1 MACLWLVHA
10 LGMSPAHAQEAESA
24 KGLAWLQAQVHS
36 SGQIARRSRFG
47 TQAQAQCEVAQTLL
61 RLAGNG
67 GQVSA
72 LASAMPSVGD
82 GIPSE
87 TLACRQ
93 IIRRLQGV
101 DASVLAA
108 DSAALSA
115 RYIDGKGF
123 AAYPEEILPGL
134 IDTAWAYGAL
144 SYGALSRPDPS
155 VRQGVVQ
162 WMASRQRDGMLKAG
176 GYANLYTTA
185 VVLRAINPDA
195 PRDAATLALAQSL
208 AGALLVRQGA
218 SGDWG
223 GSTMLTAIVFEAV
236 HPYTASTPQLAG
248 RVQASLLAAQQA
260 NGSWADDPYTTALA
274 LRALALVGVKPVDPG
289 QQANSGSVRG
299 TVLDAESQAPLENA
313 TVAVQPAAGGA
324 PITAQTD
331 AQGRYDI
338 VVSPVGEVGVSAA
351 KAGYSLVSGSG
362 VVPRQ
367 GVLSFSPALQR
378 SITVAP
384 PLQPDPSVTT
394 ASVAGKVT
402 KASNG
407 DALAGV
413 AITASSRPGGQSLTA
428 TTDALGVFSIEG
440 IAAGSVTITA
450 QKAGW
455 ITASGLAEL
464 PAGARG
470 MFSPAL
476 MEAGSPAATS
486 VPVGG
491 QVVDAATKAPVQG
504 VDIAIS
510 GPAGQA
516 AATTGVDGRFS
527 MTAPIGAITLEYT
540 KSGYLPVTRQAT
552 TVSGSRVDAGVVE
565 LAAARQSSTLH
576 GRVTD
581 TTGRALAAASVAIGD
596 KAAATNA
603 AGAYV
608 LQDIPGTRWTVEVS
622 ASGYQGRSFE
632 VAVAQPGDVTQDFV
646 LPERQDEGFLDL
658 AGLGARPVSAG
669 LNQKI
674 LASVRV
680 RNASRAQ
687 AASSLALEVQAADG
701 TVIAVLPALDAA
713 GLPMGDAQL
722 QPGEEVQAHFEWS
735 TASHAAG
742 DYALVARLIVPGSR
756 HKDDPTGVVTASLRA
771 SASIVPQPW
780 FSGSAAAEPPAVQAG
795 TRTPVALTA
804 LVRNSG
810 NVVLPA
816 GAYRLRVIDSTTE
829 QVLHEATAQAPAL
842 VLNAMHGLDFGSWM
856 PQQPASLRVEITSG
870 LAPGAV
876 VASVLYVGDMARAVF
891 TADRAVVPPGDQS
904 ARGTVRI
911 RGLDMASGSSTDPL
925 APVIREAITKAVR
938 YGDEFAYVHHV
949 SDLRCFA
956 CHVQTQALVG
966 GEKNL
971 RFAQPLDQ
979 NKRNE
984 MLNAILQS
992 IDSNGLVQGT
1002 SAPQTSTMLGL
1013 WATKEWRNAGEIA
1026 SGNRQLAD
1034 ALMAMANNG
1043 QWIVDERRSWWGTP
1057 GQSTGIN
1064 TASLVDYSK
1073 LLSQHGPGFVQST
1086 QPLAV
1091 RNLASGEKR
1100 LAAAPDGTLYVGNRG
1115 DGSIVRIAPGSDE
1128 AISVASG
1135 LSLHNIRYTASG
1147 KLLIAANDGV
1157 YLSDGSGAPARI
1169 SHQPAS
1175 DAIELAAGGYL
1186 LRSPNQAIV
1195 HALSPDGSL
1204 LERINHAALG
1214 TGGGHLE
1221 EESDGSILATVAGQQ
1236 RILRFDKGGGL
1247 KDLPAAYTNGVPY
1260 QMSRHVQ
1267 SGYLLSTSQGL
1278 YWYNEN
1284 WVVQRVSFDPLETA
1298 VAMPDDSL
1306 VLGRGNALLR
1316 MRFAPADG
1324 KAMATRLGATLGQ
1337 AADRLRDGAI
1347 FNADNNIDVALRL
1360 NGLARLREHYQG
1372 TARAGEFDS
1381 LIDSLAR
1388 TLWSRQR
1395 SDGGWEISNGW
1406 YSRSDPVVTA
1416 IVGVALDHTHP
1427 SRDDPR
1433 LRKAISYVLAAQNAD
1448 GSWLSTNGLGGKLLS
1463 STWIEIWLP
1472 TMLDRLGAL
1481 DADLSLSFAPDV
1493 VPSGFT
1499 LPPARTEPQADGST
1513 RYLWSFTGVTQ
1524 DGRDL
1529 LFDLA
1534 LRDMAIDEVRPVA
1547 QQASLQLRNSF
1558 VPGEEVSMPLVVPRV
1573 AANANLSI
1581 TARTDR
1587 PVYADQETARFEAP
1601 VANGGL
1607 EPREA
1612 QVRFTVLDRAQ
1623 NTVAVLAPP
1632 PAAMVDA
1639 GQTRTVDSLWRING
1653 VLAGDY
1659 ELLAELVSPAGVVYG
1674 SARAPFKVIGG
1685 AGSGNATRIS
1695 ADRQEYRIGQPV
1707 HITSMAGNT
1716 SANVVQEN
1724 LRARTTVVRAG
1735 SGAVADLD
1743 RTETIAQLSPAGT
1756 REFAYAVPGGQLEP
1770 ATYQARLQL
1779 MDPAGALL
1787 SESRTSFLVKGAA
1800 TGCLAG
1806 VSGVL
1811 AAAPSTVPVGGNA
1824 RFELQLYNPGTQP
1837 LRDGAVVLRLVHPD
1851 TGDVL
1856 HEDNRTGIGIP
1867 AAGQQSL
1874 RFDWTVASGTPSG
1887 ALAIAVLRA
1896 GPCEESLAVA
1906 TLAVGAR
1913 PPGPGGP
1920 VQSIPLGG
1928 PAVLLLLGLALPWMA
1943 RRRLAQDKARS
1954 CEQRQDSKEN
1964 TEGTPWQP

>member
-1 MACLWLVHA
+1 M
-10 LGMSPAHAQEAESA
+10 
-24 KGLAWLQAQVHS
+24 
-36 SGQIARRSRFG
+36 
-47 TQAQAQCEVAQTLL
+47 
-61 RLAGNG
+61 
-67 GQVSA
+67 
-72 LASAMPSVGD
+72 
-82 GIPSE
+82 
-87 TLACRQ
+87 
-93 IIRRLQGV
+93 
-101 DASVLAA
+101 
-108 DSAALSA
+108 
-115 RYIDGKGF
+115 
-123 AAYPEEILPGL
+123 
-134 IDTAWAYGAL
+134 
-144 SYGALSRPDPS
+144 
-155 VRQGVVQ
+155 Q
-162 WMASRQRDGMLKAG
+162 WIASRQRDGMLKAG

-208 AGALLVRQGA
+208 AGALLARQGA

-274 LRALALVGVKPVDPG
+274 LRALVLVGVKPVDPG

-378 SITVAP
+378 SITVSP

-413 AITASSRPGGQSLTA
+413 AITASSRASGQSLTA
-428 TTDALGVFSIEG
+428 TTDALGIFSIEG
-440 IAAGSVTITA
+440 IAAGSVTISA

-486 VPVGG
+486 VPVSG
-491 QVVDAATKAPVQG
+491 QVVDGVTKTPLPG

-527 MTAPIGAITLEYT
+527 MAAPIGAITLEYT

-552 TVSGSRVDAGVVE
+552 TVSGSRLDAGVVE
-565 LAAARQSSTLH
+565 LAAVRQSSTLH
-576 GRVTD
+576 GRVTG
-581 TTGRALAAASVAIGD
+581 TTGQAIAGATVAIGD

-646 LPERQDEGFLDL
+646 LPTRQEEGFLDL

-701 TVIAVLPALDAA
+701 TVIAVLPPLDAA

-722 QPGEEVQAHFEWS
+722 QPGDEVQAHFEWS

-780 FSGSAAAEPPAVQAG
+780 FSGSAAAEPPVVQAG
-795 TRTPVALTA
+795 AGTPVALTA

-816 GAYRLRVIDSTTE
+816 GAYSLRVIDSTTK
-829 QVLHEATAQAPAL
+829 QVLHEATAQAPTL
-842 VLNAMHGLDFGSWM
+842 MLNAMHSLDFGSWT
-856 PQQPASLRVEITSG
+856 PEQSASLRVEITSG

-876 VASVLYVGDMARAVF
+876 VASGLYVGDMARAIF
-891 TADRAVVPPGDQS
+891 TVDKAVVPPGDQS
-904 ARGTVRI
+904 ARGAVRI
-911 RGLDMASGSSTDPL
+911 TGLDMASGSSTDPL
-925 APVIREAITKAVR
+925 APMIREAVTKAVR

-956 CHVQTQALVG
+956 CHVQTQALAG

-971 RFAQPLDQ
+971 RFAQPLDP

-984 MLNAILQS
+984 MLNAVLQS
-992 IDSNGLVQGT
+992 MDANGAVQGAGRT
-1002 SAPQTSTMLGL
+1002 RTPTLLAL
-1013 WATKEWRNAGEIA
+1013 WATKEWHRPQEIA
-1026 SGNRQLAD
+1026 SSNRKLAQ
-1034 ALMAMANNG
+1034 ALIAMAYNG
-1043 QWIVDERRSWWGTP
+1043 QWTADYGGHWWG
-1057 GQSTGIN
+1057 STGQATAVN
-1064 TASLVDYSK
+1064 TASLVDYAR
-1073 LLSQHGPGFVQST
+1073 LLSRHGPGFVQSSE
-1086 QPLAV
+1086 PFAV

-1100 LAAAPDGTLYVGNRG
+1100 LAAAPDGTLYVGNRA
-1115 DGSIVRIAPGSDE
+1115 DGSVMRIAPGSGE
-1128 AISVASG
+1128 AIAVASG
-1135 LSLHNIRYTASG
+1135 LPLNNIRYTASA
-1147 KLLIAANDGV
+1147 KLLIATGNGL
-1157 YLSDGSGAPARI
+1157 YLSDGTAAPIRL
-1169 SHQPAS
+1169 SEEPAS

-1186 LRSPNQAIV
+1186 LRSPNRAVV
-1195 HALSPDGSL
+1195 HLLAPDGSL
-1204 LERINHAALG
+1204 SERIRNPALG
-1214 TGGGHLE
+1214 TGGGQLE
-1221 EESDGSILATVAGQQ
+1221 EAADGAILATVPGQQ
-1236 RILRFDKGGGL
+1236 RILRFEASGELRDV
-1247 KDLPAAYTNGVPY
+1247 PAAYTNGVPY
-1260 QMSRHVQ
+1260 QMSRYGKRGH
-1267 SGYLLSTSQGL
+1267 LLSTSQGL
-1278 YWYNEN
+1278 YWYNDN
-1284 WVVQRVSFDPLETA
+1284 WVVERLSFDPLETA
-1298 VAMPDDSL
+1298 VAMPDDVL
-1306 VLGRGNALLR
+1306 VLGRGNALSR

-1324 KAMATRLGATLGQ
+1324 QAMAASLAVTIGQ

-1381 LIDSLAR
+1381 LIDDLAR

-1395 SDGGWEISNGW
+1395 SDGGWEVRNGW
-1406 YSRSDPVVTA
+1406 HSRSDPLVTA

-1433 LRKAISYVLAAQNAD
+1433 LRKAIGYVLAAQNAD
-1448 GSWLSTNGLGGKLLS
+1448 GSWVSTNGLGGKLLS

-1472 TMLDRLGAL
+1472 TLLDRLGAL

-1529 LFDLA
+1529 FFDLA
-1534 LRDMAIDEVRPVA
+1534 LRDMAIDEVRPAA
-1547 QQASLQLRNSF
+1547 QQASLQFRNSF

-1573 AANANLSI
+1573 AANANLSL

-1607 EPREA
+1607 QTREA

-1623 NTVAVLAPP
+1623 NTVAVLARP

-1685 AGSGNATRIS
+1685 AGFGNATRIS

-1787 SESRTSFLVKGAA
+1787 SESRASFLVKGMA

-1837 LRDGAVVLRLVHPD
+1837 LRNGAVVLRLVHPD

-1906 TLAVGAR
+1906 TLAVGDR

-1943 RRRLAQDKARS
+1943 RRRLVQDKARS
-1954 CEQRQDSKEN
+1954 CEQRQDSKEH